1 MRYPSPHSKY
11 GVSRAKLMNKERGS
25 RINEVRTNEREPTKA
40 ENTGG
45 PTVIN
50 VHIGADG
57 NKQITHVSFM
67 AYGKGHAHKPLI
79 IIEQEP
85 Q

>member
-1 MRYPSPHSKY
+1 
-11 GVSRAKLMNKERGS
+11 MNKERRS
-25 RINEVRTNEREPTKA
+25 RINEARTNEREPTKA

-45 PTVIN
+45 PTVIS

-57 NKQITHVSFM
+57 NKQITHVGFM
-67 AYGKGHAHKPLI
+67 AYGKGHAPKDAHKPLI